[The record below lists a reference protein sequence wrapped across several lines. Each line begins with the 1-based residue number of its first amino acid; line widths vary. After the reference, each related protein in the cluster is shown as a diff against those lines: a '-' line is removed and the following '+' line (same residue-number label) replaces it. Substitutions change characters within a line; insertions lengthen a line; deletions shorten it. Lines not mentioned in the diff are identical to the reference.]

1 MCSAMHAIL
10 YLDTTTTLRTATQP
24 DDILQQYNYRRTW
37 SSKNKIWSPCS
48 FSRALHFDRLSL
60 ILLTSALAGG
70 FCSVTHAIVYI
81 TQIRQI
87 CYTLEHYQTLY
98 LTLFSI
104 NLLGNTTLNFL
115 LSANSYTFLAYYH
128 F

>member
-1 MCSAMHAIL
+1 MCSAIHAIV

-24 DDILQQYNYRRTW
+24 DDILHLQLQ
-37 SSKNKIWSPCS
+37 KNLKFEEQDLVAMFIFQSVTFRS
-48 FSRALHFDRLSL
+48 FIVNFINFCTGRG
-60 ILLTSALAGG
+60 LLY
-70 FCSVTHAIVYI
+70 SVTHAIVYI

-115 LSANSYTFLAYYH
+115 LSANTYTFLAYYH